1 MLNSICDGGVKMNV
15 KGSGV
20 MITKNPYVYVFSN
33 YRIDDCYEDKEK
45 IQSLHARFIEYTLEE
60 YELHQL

>member
-1 MLNSICDGGVKMNV
+1 MNV

-33 YRIDDCYEDKEK
+33 YRIDECYEDKEK
-45 IQSLHARFIEYTLEE
+45 IQSLHARFVEYTLKD
-60 YELHQL
+60 YELYIL